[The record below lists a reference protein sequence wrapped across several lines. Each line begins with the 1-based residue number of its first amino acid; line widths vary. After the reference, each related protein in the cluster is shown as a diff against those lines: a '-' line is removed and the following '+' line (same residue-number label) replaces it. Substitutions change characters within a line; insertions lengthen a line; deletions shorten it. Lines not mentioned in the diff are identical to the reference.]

1 MQQFSRNENED
12 CKKLLEPFRQLKL
25 CQSQKVVWNIL
36 LRASIE
42 TCKQKNSWGVFNKIN
57 QTIAL

>member
-36 LRASIE
+36 LRASTE
-42 TCKQKNSWGVFNKIN
+42 TCKQKNSCGVFNKIN